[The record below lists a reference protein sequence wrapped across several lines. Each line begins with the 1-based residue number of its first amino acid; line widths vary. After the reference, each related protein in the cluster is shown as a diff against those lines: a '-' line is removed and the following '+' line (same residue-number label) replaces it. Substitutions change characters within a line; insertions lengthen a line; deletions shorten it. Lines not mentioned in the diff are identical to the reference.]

1 MADGAR
7 LWFAVKFGSAHV
19 TPDDCEP
26 EEGLHDDTRASA
38 REDVS

>member
-7 LWFAVKFGSAHV
+7 LGFAVKFGPADV
-19 TPDDCEP
+19 TPDDYEP
-26 EEGLHDDTRASA
+26 EEGLHDDTQASA